1 MPAIKNKFFQS
12 KAKVATSPLKLLV
25 LLSSLLLCGAALAER
40 SDGHDNDGDNRDNR
54 GKGGK
59 HSQGSDRKGQDRRDE
74 DRQRRDRPGPDR
86 QAPSRVEMRSGDYF
100 QDRQRSAVHD
110 YYGTQYRAGRCP
122 PGWSKNG
129 KACIPPGQVRYY
141 SVGQRLAPA
150 VIYHSLPAA
159 MVVTLGAPP
168 SGHRY
173 VRVASD
179 ILLIAVGTGM
189 VVDAIQD
196 LGGM

>member
-1 MPAIKNKFFQS
+1 MK
-12 KAKVATSPLKLLV
+12 
-25 LLSSLLLCGAALAER
+25 
-40 SDGHDNDGDNRDNR
+40 
-54 GKGGK
+54 
-59 HSQGSDRKGQDRRDE
+59 
-74 DRQRRDRPGPDR
+74 
-86 QAPSRVEMRSGDYF
+86 
-100 QDRQRSAVHD
+100 
-110 YYGTQYRAGRCP
+110 TQNGCRA
-122 PGWSKNG
+122 
-129 KACIPPGQVRYY
+129 PGQVRYY

-150 VIYHSLPAA
+150 VIYHTVPAA
-159 MVVTLGAPP
+159 MVVTLGVPP